1 MFDKN
6 IKTFY
11 LYTIVS
17 HTQYY
22 DYNAMH
28 YGNNEIYCVLSIIIY
43 ILVMHK
49 ATSNKPIN
57 YSTNEIMMASDKV
70 FF

>member
-6 IKTFY
+6 IKKLY
-11 LYTIVS
+11 LCTIS
-17 HTQYY
+17 LHTRYY

-28 YGNNEIYCVLSIIIY
+28 YGNNEIYRVLSLSFLSYTY

-49 ATSNKPIN
+49 ATSNKAN
-57 YSTNEIMMASDKV
+57 
-70 FF
+70 